1 MTVLGQPAIRLSSN
15 CRSGMTEIETRLTDA
30 LKALSTQWDADQQHI
45 QDREQTWNG
54 PDL

>member
-1 MTVLGQPAIRLSSN
+1 MQLTQGAERDGYSFPQ
-15 CRSGMTEIETRLTDA
+15 SGYNGLHMAQDARRVIGAGLTRI
-30 LKALSTQWDADQQHI
+30 QQHI